1 MEIKLVLTAAVLKYG
16 GIKMY
21 KAIVDGVLVD
31 LTTAEIVQLEAK
43 QAEWLAGADERAATD
58 VREKRNTLIAET
70 DWWATSDRTMSAKQT
85 AYRQALRDITAQ
97 AGFPTD
103 ITWPTKP
110 E

>member
-1 MEIKLVLTAAVLKYG
+1 MGGQIMELINS
-16 GIKMY
+16 
-21 KAIVDGVLVD
+21 VDGVYIPFTSD
-31 LTTAEIVQLEAK
+31 ETNEYEAR

-70 DWWATSDRTMSAKQT
+70 DWWVMPDRTATADQL

-97 AGFPTD
+97 SGFPTD